1 MSVVGLQTSNKDKH
15 HQHSLIK
22 APVTT
27 YFVVTC
33 CGGTN
38 YTGVLENTF
47 LHEEKRLQIAWGSP
61 VSRSNEACVS
71 FALLSVLPC
80 QTSRVQ
86 RVHMAARVLKVTP
99 LYN

>member
-22 APVTT
+22 APLIT

-38 YTGVLENTF
+38 YISVLENTF
-47 LHEEKRLQIAWGSP
+47 LHEEKRLRIAWGPPFS
-61 VSRSNEACVS
+61 SSNEACVS

-86 RVHMAARVLKVTP
+86 RVHTVARVLKAIP
-99 LYN
+99 L